1 MSEKLCNR
9 TTENRQWCYSI
20 SNWRKKMTNIILECG
35 ERKVV
40 EIVLNETY
48 IKLLT
53 QTIQHSQ
60 DTNSIQIISTP
71 AGRFTIT
78 TTE

>member
-1 MSEKLCNR
+1 MI
-9 TTENRQWCYSI
+9 TI
-20 SNWRKKMTNIILECG
+20 VLECG

-40 EIVLNETY
+40 EIALNETY

-60 DTNSIQIISTP
+60 DTKSTQVISTP

>member
-1 MSEKLCNR
+1 
-9 TTENRQWCYSI
+9 
-20 SNWRKKMTNIILECG
+20 MTNIILECG

>member
-1 MSEKLCNR
+1 MCR

-20 SNWRKKMTNIILECG
+20 SNWRKNMITIVLECG

-40 EIVLNETY
+40 EIALNETY

-60 DTNSIQIISTP
+60 DTKSTQVISTP

>member
-1 MSEKLCNR
+1 MI
-9 TTENRQWCYSI
+9 TI
-20 SNWRKKMTNIILECG
+20 VLECG
-35 ERKVV
+35 ERKVF
-40 EIVLNETY
+40 EIGLNETY

-53 QTIQHSQ
+53 QTIQNSQ
-60 DTNSIQIISTP
+60 DTKSTQAISTP